1 MMINSNFLKLRQSY
15 LFSSMSRKIGEYRA
29 AHPEADIIDLG
40 IGDVS
45 RPLPFECIKA
55 MHSAVDE
62 MADADTFRGYPPE
75 RGYGF
80 LTDKIL
86 KYDFA
91 ARGVT
96 LDRDEIFVSDGAKS
110 DTGSIGDIFSPECR
124 VAVCDPVHPVYADAN
139 VLAGRGGERLENGS
153 FSKFVYLDCTVDR
166 GFIPPLPK
174 QEVDII

>member
-1 MMINSNFLKLRQSY
+1 MMINRNFLKLRQSY

-55 MHSAVDE
+55 MRSAVDE

-91 ARGVT
+91 RAGGRST
-96 LDRDEIFVSDGAKS
+96 ETKS
-110 DTGSIGDIFSPECR
+110 SSATAQR
-124 VAVCDPVHPVYADAN
+124 ATQAA
-139 VLAGRGGERLENGS
+139 
-153 FSKFVYLDCTVDR
+153 
-166 GFIPPLPK
+166 
-174 QEVDII
+174 